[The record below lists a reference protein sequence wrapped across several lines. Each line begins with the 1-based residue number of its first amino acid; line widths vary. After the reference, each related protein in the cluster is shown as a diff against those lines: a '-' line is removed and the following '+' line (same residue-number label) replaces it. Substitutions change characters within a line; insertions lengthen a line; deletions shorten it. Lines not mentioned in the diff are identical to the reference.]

1 MLRFLERLQDID
13 RRIVFLFVA
22 VCVILPFIFPLRL
35 PVAVGP
41 STRGLYEAMEALPEG
56 SIVMLAGDYSPDGMP
71 ELQPMTLALYRH
83 CFGRNLRVIS
93 VCLWPE
99 GPPLVEAAHQQ
110 VAQEYGKEYGID
122 YVNLGYTTGGPN
134 AMVEMGTSI
143 PGLFPRDFYLAP
155 VEELPLMSGIA
166 NFADIDFLLSISAG
180 TPGTREWVQQ
190 VQSRFGVRMGAG
202 VTAVSAPNFY
212 PYMESG
218 QLVGLLGGMAGAAE
232 YETLIEQPDTATRGM
247 DAQSAVHLLIIV
259 FVILGNISYLL
270 SRRRGEEA

>member
-1 MLRFLERLQDID
+1 VIRLLERLQSID

-22 VCVILPFIFPLRL
+22 ICVIMPFIFPLRM

-41 STRGLYEAMEALPEG
+41 STRGLFGAIDSLPEG
-56 SIVMLAGDYSPDGMP
+56 SVVMLAGDYSPDGMP
-71 ELQPMTLALYRH
+71 ELQPMTIAMYRH
-83 CFGRNLRVIS
+83 CFRRNLRVLS

-99 GPPLVEAAHQQ
+99 GPPLIEAAYQQ
-110 VAQEYGKEYGID
+110 VAAEYDKEYGVD

-143 PGLFPRDFYLAP
+143 PGLFPRDFYQTP
-155 VEELPLMSGIA
+155 IEELPLMEGIT
-166 NFADIDFLLSISAG
+166 NFSQIAFLVSVSAG

-190 VQSRFGVRMGAG
+190 AQSRFGVRMGAG

-218 QLVGLLGGMAGAAE
+218 QLIGLLGGMAGAAE
-232 YETLIEQPDTATRGM
+232 YETLIEQPGTAARGM
-247 DAQSAVHLLIIV
+247 DAQSAVHLLIILFVV
-259 FVILGNISYLL
+259 FGNISYLL
-270 SRRRGEEA
+270 ARRKKGET

>member
-1 MLRFLERLQDID
+1 MLRLLERLQNLD
-13 RRIVFLFVA
+13 RRIIFLFVA
-22 VCVILPFIFPLRL
+22 ICVILPFIFPLRM
-35 PVAVGP
+35 PVAVGT
-41 STRGLYEAMEALPEG
+41 STRGLYDAIEALPEG

-71 ELQPMTLALYRH
+71 ELQPMTLAFYRH
-83 CFGRNLRVIS
+83 CFRRNLRVVS

-110 VAQEYGKEYGID
+110 AAHEYGKEYGTD
-122 YVNLGYTTGGPN
+122 YVNLGYTTGDVN

-143 PGLFPRDFYLAP
+143 PGLFPDDFYLTP
-155 VEELPLMSGIA
+155 VEELPLMRGIT
-166 NFADIDFLLSISAG
+166 NFADIDFFVSISAG

-232 YETLIEQPDTATRGM
+232 YETLIEEPDTAARGM

-259 FVILGNISYLL
+259 FVVLGNVSYLL
-270 SRRRGEEA
+270 SRRRGQMA